1 MCFPANKRKSCKNQI
16 LASIYLCFI
25 IQTSNHC
32 EGSSKK
38 DTSKDT
44 SKSHDKKV
52 FLDFYITKIRKT
64 NLNV

>member
-1 MCFPANKRKSCKNQI
+1 MSEICIWCIVHI
-16 LASIYLCFI
+16 LCVSQPTSENRVNIKYIYLCCI

-52 FLDFYITKIRKT
+52 FLD
-64 NLNV
+64 L